1 MTIRL
6 LDPEEIRGN
15 LLPLTFTRPVAALR
29 IGIDTILEKWQAA
42 MAPHKVVA
50 VSCADYLAP
59 LWPDCHDAE
68 ITVAGNLIPDEG
80 LVKSILGLADD
91 TALALADGTVI
102 ARRGDGKSATVTYTG
117 ANPVAVTTLPSL
129 FMQNAEMICADF
141 ERFTLPYASAEPG
154 EGTIVIGP
162 RERLFIEPG
171 ATVVAATIN
180 VTAGPVYVGRGAEI
194 AEGSCVRGPLA
205 LLEGSHINMGSKI
218 YPGTTIGPHCK
229 VGGEINNVIFQ
240 GYSNK
245 AHDGFLGNAVIGEWC
260 NLGAGCVAS
269 NLKNNYSEIRL
280 WNYRTERFER
290 TGLQFCGLIMADHS
304 KAGIQTMFNTA
315 TVVGVGCNIHG
326 AGFPRT
332 FIPSFSFGGA
342 AGFDRVPLNKMFDTA
357 RLVMA
362 RRGKDL
368 TPEMQQVLTAIYNL

>member
-6 LDPEEIRGN
+6 IDPADVRGN
-15 LLPLTFTRPVAALR
+15 LLPLTLTRPVAALR
-29 IGIDTILEKWQAA
+29 LGIDTILEKWQAA
-42 MAPHKVVA
+42 FPADNVVA

-59 LWPDCHDAE
+59 MWPDVPAAG
-68 ITVAGNLIPDEG
+68 ITVQGNTVPSPA
-80 LVKSILGLADD
+80 LVKAVA
-91 TALALADGTVI
+91 ALAPDTSLTLPDGTLL
-102 ARRGDGKSATVTYTG
+102 ASRGNGETQVVFTDPA
-117 ANPVAVTTLPSL
+117 PVRITTLPSL
-129 FMQNAEMICADF
+129 FMQNAEMICLDF
-141 ERFTLPYASAEPG
+141 ERFTLPHVTAEPG
-154 EGTIVIGP
+154 EATVVIGP

-171 ATVVAATIN
+171 AKVTAAVIN
-180 VTAGPVYVGRGAEI
+180 VTEGPVYVGRDAEI

-269 NLKNNYSEIRL
+269 NLKNNYAEIRL

-290 TGLQFCGLIMADHS
+290 TGLQFCGLIMGDHS

-315 TVVGVGCNIHG
+315 TVVGVGCNIFG

-332 FIPSFSFGGA
+332 FIPSFSMGGA
-342 AGFDRVPLNKMFDTA
+342 QGFERVRLDKMLETA
-357 RLVMA
+357 RIVMA
-362 RRGKDL
+362 RRHKEL
-368 TPEMQQVLTAIYNL
+368 TPEMEQVLTAIYNM